1 MAAAGTDPL
10 EIRLGLISSGGKYLT
25 AESFGFTVNASAS
38 SMKRKQIWTLEQA
51 DEGDAREEARSEA
64 VVLRSHLGRYLAA
77 DKHGNVTADSESPGV
92 DARFLVTA
100 HDDDGSWSLRSEAHG
115 RYLGGTEDRIS
126 CFAQS
131 VSPAE
136 RWTVHFAMHP
146 QVSLYSVA
154 RKRYVHLS
162 AARGGELA
170 AERDAPWG
178 VDSLLTLV
186 FLERRYH
193 LQTADNRFL
202 SSSGALVS
210 AADAS
215 TGFTLEFRAGKV
227 VFRDSAGRYLSP
239 AGPTGTL
246 RAGKSARVGKDELFV
261 LERSHAQV
269 LLRAS
274 NDRNVSMRQGVDL
287 SANQDEESDQEVFQL
302 EMSKEEAGLCAF
314 RTVRGTYWNHTHSGQ
329 LQSNASLKSASCFF
343 HLEWEGSKVTLK
355 ASNGKYIN
363 ARKNGQ
369 LSASAD
375 TPGESEQF
383 TVRLI
388 NRPLIVLRGEHG
400 FIGARKADSATL
412 DSNRASCDVYQLQH
426 KGGAY
431 SLKGQAGRYWSVGP
445 EGGVT
450 CGSADPD
457 WFELELCGRS
467 QLAIR
472 TAAGRYLHGDHTGA
486 LTTKT
491 HSPDQSSLW
500 EY

>member
-51 DEGDAREEARSEA
+51 DGGAVKARRAWSSTVTWDATWRP
-64 VVLRSHLGRYLAA
+64 
-77 DKHGNVTADSESPGV
+77 T
-92 DARFLVTA
+92 
-100 HDDDGSWSLRSEAHG
+100 SLRQRDPRTARARVGG
-115 RYLGGTEDRIS
+115 RFS
-126 CFAQS
+126 
-131 VSPAE
+131 
-136 RWTVHFAMHP
+136 
-146 QVSLYSVA
+146 
-154 RKRYVHLS
+154 S
-162 AARGGELA
+162 AARRRWELVSCGPA
-170 AERDAPWG
+170 PRPLPGRDRGPHLVLRAERLAGREVDRALRHAPAAWRRRFVHLWRGEKLADGEDLPWG
-178 VDSLLTLV
+178 WTPARFV

-202 SSSGALVS
+202 SNGSSWSDHS
-210 AADAS
+210 ANR
-215 TGFTLEFRAGKV
+215 GLQLEFRAGKV

-431 SLKGQAGRYWSVGP
+431 SLKGEKALAGTREGRGFADSGP
-445 EGGVT
+445 
-450 CGSADPD
+450 
-457 WFELELCGRS
+457 
-467 QLAIR
+467 
-472 TAAGRYLHGDHTGA
+472 
-486 LTTKT
+486 
-491 HSPDQSSLW
+491 
-500 EY
+500 

>member
-1 MAAAGTDPL
+1 MAADGTDPL
-10 EIRLGLISSGGKYLT
+10 EIRFGLISSGNKYLT

-38 SMKRKQIWTLEQA
+38 SMKKKQIWTLEQA
-51 DEGDAREEARSEA
+51 DGGREEEA
-64 VVLRSHLGRYLAA
+64 VLIRSHLGRYLAT
-77 DKHGNVTADSESPGV
+77 DKDGNVTGDSASPPRADC
-92 DARFLVTA
+92 RFLITA
-100 HDDDGSWSLRSEAHG
+100 HDDGSWSLQSEAHG

-131 VSPAE
+131 ISPAE
-136 RWTVHFAMHP
+136 KWTVHFAMHP
-146 QVSLYSVA
+146 QVNVYSVA
-154 RKRYVHLS
+154 RKRYAHLS
-162 AARGGELA
+162 GTRGELA

-186 FLERRYH
+186 FLDRRYH

-202 SSSGALVS
+202 ACSGALLNK
-210 AADAS
+210 ADSS

-227 VFRDSAGRYLSP
+227 VFRDSSGKYLAP
-239 AGPTGTL
+239 VGPTGTL
-246 RAGKSARVGKDELFV
+246 KSGKSSRVGKDELFV

-269 LLRAS
+269 VLRAS

-314 RTVRGTYWNHTHSGQ
+314 RSVRGTFWNLTGSGG
-329 LQSNASLKSASCFF
+329 LQSNASVKSASCFF
-343 HLEWEGSKVTLK
+343 HLEWEGSKVALK

-369 LSASAD
+369 LSATAD
-375 TPGESEQF
+375 TPGECEQF
-383 TVRLI
+383 CVLLI

-412 DSNRASCDVYQLQH
+412 DSNRASYDVYQLQH

-431 SLKGQAGRYWSVGP
+431 SLKDQADRYWSVGP

-486 LTTKT
+486 LTTKAQT
-491 HSPDQSSLW
+491 PDKSSLW